1 MDYHVI
7 ACYGAMR
14 HIGLFRTDIEVLR
27 KGEQCILRTAR
38 GVEIGEAIEKTH
50 EAEPEEQNSTVGQVL
65 RRATPRDLERVREI
79 EEDIAPQE
87 QQFCVQKIGEH
98 ELPMK
103 VASVEHLFGGDKII
117 FYFLAEGRVDFRALV
132 KDLAAQYRTRIE
144 MRQIGVRDEARLL
157 ADIEHCGRELCCRS
171 FMKDL
176 APVTMRMAK
185 AQKTTLDPAK
195 ISGRCGRLMC
205 CLRFEDQVYAELR
218 DNLPKRGT
226 HVRTPD
232 GEGTVVGSEILKQTV
247 TVDLNDKRDVVFPVA
262 DIEVLAKPPKQDNK
276 PSKKRRKGS

>member
-1 MDYHVI
+1 MMYHMI

-14 HIGLFRTDIEVLR
+14 HIGVFRAEISDLR
-27 KGEQCILRTAR
+27 RGEKCILRTDR
-38 GVEIGEAIEKTH
+38 GVELGEIVSRADVASASED
-50 EAEPEEQNSTVGQVL
+50 QTVIGQVL
-65 RRATPRDLERVREI
+65 RRATARDVARVAEI
-79 EEDIAPQE
+79 EESFASQE
-87 QQFCVQKIGEH
+87 HKFCDGKIKEH
-98 ELPMK
+98 SLPMK
-103 VASVEHLFGGDKII
+103 LVSVEHLFGGDKII

-157 ADIEHCGRELCCRS
+157 ADVEHCGRPLCCKS

-205 CLRFEDQVYAELR
+205 CLRFEDQSYAELR
-218 DNLPKRGT
+218 EQLPKRGT
-226 HVRTPD
+226 RVKTPK
-232 GEGTVVGSEILKQTV
+232 GVGVVTGTETLKQTV
-247 TVDLNDKRDVVFPVA
+247 SVDLGGDRDETFHVSDLEAVPA
-262 DIEVLAKPPKQDNK
+262 DEGQAPPE
-276 PSKKRRKGS
+276 RKART